1 MDKRKHIEKEIKK
14 IKEELLNLGEFRP
27 GSLSKQFNVCGK
39 PSCRCKD
46 KNDPRKHGPY
56 YQISYSRKGK
66 SSSAFVRPESVKD
79 IENQLANYKRLMQL
93 VDQWIDLAIQHS
105 KLKLALIREKEER
118 KKNAVRCMEK

>member
-1 MDKRKHIEKEIKK
+1 MVCYRIMNKLKLIEKKIKK
-14 IKEELLNLGEFRP
+14 IKEELLDLGELRP

-46 KNDPRKHGPY
+46 KTNSKKHGPY

-79 IENQLANYKRLMQL
+79 IENQLANYKQLMHL
-93 VDQWIDLAIQHS
+93 VNLWIDLALEHS
-105 KLKLALIREKEER
+105 KLKLYLNRQKYG
-118 KKNAVRCMEK
+118 KGK

>member
-1 MDKRKHIEKEIKK
+1 MDKLKHIKKKIKK
-14 IKEELLNLGEFRP
+14 IKEELLNLGELRP

-46 KNDPRKHGPY
+46 KKNPQKHGPY

-66 SSSAFVRPESVKD
+66 SSSVFVRPESVKD

-93 VDQWIDLAIQHS
+93 VNLWIDLAIEHS
-105 KLKLALIREKEER
+105 KLKLDLIRQKNR
-118 KKNAVRCMEK
+118 KGK